1 MTSGGRGGAGGGEGE
16 EVITWQKMGEAVSLL
31 ALWTCSI
38 HRGGRREKLLQQ
50 REQREELRAE
60 RLHRK

>member
-1 MTSGGRGGAGGGEGE
+1 MGGALRG

-31 ALWTCSI
+31 AMWTCSI
-38 HRGGRREKLLQQ
+38 DGGGRREKLLQR

-60 RLHRK
+60 RLDRK

>member
-1 MTSGGRGGAGGGEGE
+1 MTSGGHGGAGRGGG